1 MNFIAR
7 SAVMHRLICFCA
19 LVILHLAPPARAATP
34 IALEHTVP
42 AAVRSFA
49 LTAAANNAARASPEF
64 TMVLALAVDATR
76 TVNLRFDR
84 AYLLDSKRPAFGFAA
99 TGAVDDDPRATVVW
113 VESAG
118 AVSAV
123 VQLHDKQLQ
132 LLPQRGTTNYA
143 WVEINQHQFKDHP
156 ADWHASVEA
165 NQPLVTEA
173 YKANAEAFKLPVTPP
188 AALVPQAEGD
198 TIIDVM
204 VAYTPAAKA
213 AAGGTAAMD
222 AQINL
227 GVAQT
232 NLAYTNS
239 GVRQQLRLVLAHEIA
254 YDESGNL
261 STDLVVLRN
270 FGDGALDDL
279 HLLRDAYGADIV
291 SLWVENGGGS
301 CGIASVMSTV
311 ASTFARSA
319 FNVVTRSCAVGNY
332 SFAHELGHNMGLR
345 HDPFVDTSVSPYPY
359 GHGYVDTTNKFRTI
373 MAYNDACAAINITC
387 MRVPQ
392 FSSATVPYRDWPSG
406 NAGVSNAA
414 LALNNTRS
422 TTSVF
427 RNSASANVGG
437 SIQFYPQLVGVSEG
451 GLVTL
456 KVSRL
461 GGSAGAASVRYQT
474 VEQTARTELDFL
486 TLSGQLTWADGE
498 LGDKFIRVQTI
509 QDAQNEGTETF
520 KVELFDFVNAVPLVG
535 SAIAG
540 STATVEI
547 FDDEPDSFP
556 INCTLPEEGWSQP
569 EGATTTWSVARD
581 ASTEGACSLKSN
593 TLANTGV
600 AAKAQIQFDGVLT
613 GGTIRFDRRVS
624 SEPAFDCF
632 RFFIDGVVVGLSG
645 TCTEVGGAGVSG
657 NSGWARIEVPITAGN
672 HTLLWS
678 YEKDANTAMGAD
690 AAWIDNLT
698 MPLQTR
704 TAPFSVQVSAAGN
717 DVAANV
723 GGTVIGRALNI
734 TCNTNLSA
742 KCSADAVLGRA
753 VKLVAMPNATSVVA
767 GWSLNGVQVCT
778 ATQNPLAAFNGASC
792 TVDASALNGR
802 TDVLVQFAPRPPRS
816 ATIAVL
822 TASKSPSAISEAF
835 SLQVS
840 LAGTGPAGAVDVR
853 RISAAGV
860 QVICPK
866 VPVLFGRAA
875 CDVPLNARPVGFN
888 IYQVYYA
895 GDAANKEVFTTIRH
909 AVGTAPSSITLSMEP
924 RTPLRGQTVLLTAQ
938 VLVTAD
944 DTPPTA
950 TSNGKQVAATGAVS
964 FVDGSGNIICEANAL
979 VPISPGATIAVTSCS
994 FAPQSSATVAQ
1005 SVTARYP
1012 QGPVSVKTASAT
1024 INYATVAKIAPDYS
1038 DMWWAGEPQRGW
1050 GMSIAQHGNTQF
1062 NVLYIYDHAG
1072 QPVWLVMPGGTWNT
1086 EQTEYSGVVYQPQS
1100 SPYYAYKTT
1109 PDPNTVLPLN
1119 VGKPVGQVKLKFVSL
1134 KTATLSYTIND
1145 VTGTKNIERQVFG
1158 APSNAPRLSVNDL
1171 WWGGT
1176 AENGWGLNL
1185 AQQGSTLFGVWYTYN
1200 AQGEATWL
1208 VMPGGTWEGN
1218 AYVGVLY
1225 RTQAT
1230 AWLGDAYNANFLRV
1244 NPAGSLRVE
1253 FYDANLGVM
1262 NVQLGGEGFAQ
1273 GRVLVRQGF

>member
-1 MNFIAR
+1 MNFIAQ
-7 SAVMHRLICFCA
+7 SAVMHRLICLCV
-19 LVILHLAPPARAATP
+19 LMMLNLATP
-34 IALEHTVP
+34 AHAHTSVALEHTAP

-49 LTAAANNAARASPEF
+49 QTAATNNPARASPEF
-64 TMVLALAVDATR
+64 TMVLALAVDAAR

-84 AYLLDSKRPAFGFAA
+84 AYFFDTKRPTQGFAA
-99 TGAVDDDPRATVVW
+99 TGTVDDDARATVVW
-113 VESAG
+113 VERAG
-118 AVSAV
+118 AFAAV

-132 LLPQRGTTNYA
+132 LISERGTSNYA

-156 ADWHASVEA
+156 ADWHASAEA
-165 NQPLVTEA
+165 TQPTITDT
-173 YKANAEAFKLPVTPP
+173 YKARAEVFKSFATPP
-188 AALVPQAEGD
+188 AAAVPQAEGD

-213 AAGGTAAMD
+213 AVGGTAAMD

-239 GVRQQLRLVLAHEIA
+239 GVKQQLRLVLAHEIA
-254 YDESGNL
+254 YAESGNL
-261 STDLVVLRN
+261 STDIATLRT

-311 ASTFARSA
+311 AASFARSA

-345 HDPFVDTSVSPYPY
+345 HDPFVDTSVLPYPY
-359 GHGYVDTTNKFRTI
+359 AHGYVDTANKFRTI
-373 MAYNDACAAINITC
+373 MAYNDACAAVNVTC
-387 MRVPQ
+387 VRVPQ

-406 NAGVSNAA
+406 NIGVSNAA

-451 GLVTL
+451 GVVTL

-461 GGSAGAASVRYQT
+461 GGSAGAAAVRYQT
-474 VEQTARTELDFL
+474 VEQTARAELDFL

-509 QDAQNEGTETF
+509 QDAQNEGTENF
-520 KVELFDFVNAVPLVG
+520 KVELFDFVNAVSLGG
-535 SAIAG
+535 SAVAG

-547 FDDEPDSFP
+547 FDDEPDAFP
-556 INCTLPEEGWSQP
+556 LNCTLPDQGWSQP
-569 EGATTTWSVARD
+569 EGATTSWGVARD

-593 TLANTGV
+593 PLANTGV
-600 AAKAQIQFDGVLT
+600 AAKAQIQFDGVFT

-624 SEPAFDCF
+624 SEPAFDCL

-645 TCTEVGGAGVSG
+645 TCMEVGGVGVSG
-657 NSGWARIEVPITAGN
+657 YSGWAQIEAPITAGN
-672 HTLLWS
+672 HTLMWS
-678 YEKDANTAMGAD
+678 YEKDANTAVGAD
-690 AAWIDNLT
+690 AAWIDNLS
-698 MPLQTR
+698 MPLQTQ
-704 TAPFSVQVSAAGN
+704 TAPFIVQVSAAGN

-723 GGTVIGRALNI
+723 GGTVIAQTLNI
-734 TCNTNLSA
+734 QCG
-742 KCSADAVLGRA
+742 KRCSADAVLGGA
-753 VKLVAMPNATSVVA
+753 VKLVAMPNATSIVA
-767 GWSLNGVQVCT
+767 GWSVNGVQVCT
-778 ATQNPLAAFNGASC
+778 AVQNPLAAFNGASC
-792 TVDASALNGR
+792 TVDAMALNGR

-822 TASKSPSAISEAF
+822 TASKSPSAIGEAF
-835 SLQVS
+835 SLRVS
-840 LAGTGPAGAVDVR
+840 LAGTGPAGTVDVR

-866 VPVLFGRAA
+866 VPVLSGLAA
-875 CDVPLNARPVGFN
+875 CDVPLNARPAGLN

-895 GDAANKEVFTTIRH
+895 GDAANKEVLTTIRH
-909 AVGTAPSSITLSMEP
+909 AVGTATNSITLSMEP
-924 RTPLRGQTVLLTAQ
+924 RTPLRGQTVTLTAQ

-944 DTPPTA
+944 DAAPTA
-950 TSNGKQVAATGAVS
+950 TSNGKQVAATGSVS
-964 FVDGSGNIICEANAL
+964 FVDGSGNIICEGNPL
-979 VPISPGATIAVTSCS
+979 TPISAGATIAVTSCS

-1005 SVTARYP
+1005 SATARYP
-1012 QGPVSVKTASAT
+1012 QGAVSVNTAAAT

-1050 GMSIAQHGNTQF
+1050 GMSITQHGNTQF
-1062 NVLYIYDHAG
+1062 NVLYIYDEAG

-1119 VGKPVGQVKLKFVSL
+1119 VGKPVGQIKLKFLSQ
-1134 KTATLSYTIND
+1134 KTANLSYTINGASGTT
-1145 VTGTKNIERQVFG
+1145 TGAKNIERQVFG
-1158 APSNAPRLSVNDL
+1158 APSPAPRLPVNDL

-1176 AENGWGLNL
+1176 AENGWGLNI
-1185 AQQGSTLFGVWYTYN
+1185 AQQGNTLFGVWYTYN
-1200 AQGEATWL
+1200 AQGETTWR

-1218 AYVGVLY
+1218 AYAGALY

-1230 AWLGDAYNANFLRV
+1230 AWLGDAYNANFFVPSLV
-1244 NPAGSLRVE
+1244 GSLRVE

-1262 NVQLGGEGFAQ
+1262 TVRVEGEGFAQ
-1273 GRVLVRQGF
+1273 GRGLARQGF